1 MRKPTLQDV
10 ARAAGV
16 SYATADRV
24 LNERGNVAEKSTRRV
39 LQAIET
45 LGYERDLHAAN
56 LSRGRIYHFRF
67 LLPGGDQSF
76 FRSLRQAVEAEST
89 VRRADRIRFSL
100 TEVPTLDS
108 DALAAALERLPRDCD
123 AVAVVATETPRIA
136 DAIGALSAARI
147 PVVTLVGD
155 AAPDLRAAYVGIDNI
170 MAGRTAGR
178 LIRLAHI
185 ARPAS
190 APGLIL
196 PVIGAL
202 SARDHRDRLEGARAV
217 LDGGP
222 QLLPPVAVDDR
233 HDLMRARVSDA
244 LQQNPGITGIYSI
257 GAGNRGLIEILAQ
270 RPDARPFTI
279 MHDLTPTTRYGLES
293 GLVDAVI
300 DQKPAQEV
308 ALTVDVMKA
317 LSDGRGLP
325 DPSRDIT
332 PTIFLKDN
340 LPAAPNAAPLAALSE
355 HLPIGETR

>member
-39 LQAIET
+39 LHAIET

-67 LLPGGDQSF
+67 LLPGGDHSF
-76 FRSLRQAVEAEST
+76 FRALRQAVDAEASARRT
-89 VRRADRIRFSL
+89 DRVRFTL

-108 DALAAALERLPRDCD
+108 DALARALEQLPRDCD

-136 DAIGALSAARI
+136 EAIGALCEARI

-155 AAPDLRAAYVGIDNI
+155 AAPDLRAAYVGIDNQ

-178 LIRLAHI
+178 LIRMAHI

-202 SARDHRDRLEGARAV
+202 SARDHRDRLEGARLV
-217 LDGGP
+217 LEGGP
-222 QLLPPVAVDDR
+222 QLMAPVVVDDR
-233 HDLMRARVSDA
+233 PDLMRLRVSEA
-244 LQQNPGITGIYSI
+244 LEQEPGITGIYSI
-257 GAGNRGLIEILAQ
+257 GAGNRGLIEILAH

-279 MHDLTPTTRYGLES
+279 MHDLTPTTRGGLEA

-308 ALTVDVMKA
+308 ALSVDVMKA
-317 LSDGRGLP
+317 LSDGRELP
-325 DPSRDIT
+325 DPTRDIT

-340 LPAAPNAAPLAALSE
+340 LPAALPTPPTELQPAL
-355 HLPIGETR
+355 LPTGDPR